1 MVDRRSLTR
10 RESLDPAVTMWR
22 GALIGSVS
30 SVAGGITTAGVD
42 LTDRAKLLA
51 ARDRWQG
58 ALEAR
63 IFSPQERDGLPLY
76 DDAVFCAAF
85 GLKESVIKV
94 LGGLPKGAGFHDIRL
109 DRTGRGWRVSLRGHL
124 AVFGA
129 AAPSGSMVGDAL
141 EWPDLPPL
149 AWAAATCGPAT
160 IGTGA

>member
-1 MVDRRSLTR
+1 MVEHRSLSR
-10 RESLDPAVTMWR
+10 RQSVDPAVTMWR
-22 GALIGSVS
+22 GALIGSES
-30 SVAGGITTAGVD
+30 SATGGITTAGVD

-63 IFSPQERDGLPLY
+63 VFSPEEQDRLPLH

-94 LGGLPKGAGFHDIRL
+94 LGGLPKGAGFQDIRL
-109 DRTGRGWRVSLRGHL
+109 DRTDRGWGVSLRGHL

-129 AAPSGSMVGDAL
+129 ATPSGSMVCDAR
-141 EWPDLPPL
+141 EWPGLPPM
-149 AWAAATCGPAT
+149 AWAAATT
-160 IGTGA
+160 GTGA

>member
-10 RESLDPAVTMWR
+10 RESVDPAVTMWR
-22 GALIGSVS
+22 GALIGSES

-51 ARDRWQG
+51 ARDRWRG

-63 IFSPQERDGLPLY
+63 VFSPEERDRLPLY

-94 LGGLPKGAGFHDIRL
+94 LGGLPKGANFQDILL
-109 DRTGRGWRVSLRGHL
+109 DRTDRGWGVSLRGHL
-124 AVFGA
+124 AMFGA
-129 AAPSGSMVGDAL
+129 ATLSGSMVCHAI
-141 EWPDLPPL
+141 ESPEMPPL
-149 AWAAATCGPAT
+149 AWAAATT
-160 IGTGA
+160 GTGD